1 MKKIL
6 VSACLLGFNCKYNG
20 KNNMNE
26 FVLSLK
32 NNYELIP
39 FCPEM
44 DGGLPCPRNPSEII
58 NDKVINNIGIDV
70 TNNYNLGANK
80 ALILAKN
87 NNPVLIISKEKSP
100 SCGVNYIYDGTFT
113 SKLIKGSGITTRLLK
128 DNGYKVISEDEAEK
142 EISKFIK

>member
-6 VSACLLGFNCKYNG
+6 VSACLLGINCKYNG

-26 FVLSLK
+26 FVLSLNK
-32 NNYELIP
+32 DYKLIP

-58 NDKVINNIGIDV
+58 NDKIINNIGIDV
-70 TNNYNLGANK
+70 TSNYNLGAKK
-80 ALILAKN
+80 ALVLAKN
-87 NNPVLIISKEKSP
+87 NNPLLIISKEKSP

-113 SKLIKGSGITTRLLK
+113 SKLINGEGITTRLLK
-128 DNGYKVISEDEAEK
+128 DNGYKVISEIEAEK
-142 EISKFIK
+142 DILKYIK